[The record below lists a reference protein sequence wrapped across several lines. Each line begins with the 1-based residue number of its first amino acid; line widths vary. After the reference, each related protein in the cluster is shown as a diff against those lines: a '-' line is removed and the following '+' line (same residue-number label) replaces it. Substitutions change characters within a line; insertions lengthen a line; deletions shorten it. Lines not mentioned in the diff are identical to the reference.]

1 MFRLFKFILVDV
13 LVAGVILAGKIAW
26 AILRPIAMF
35 LYRAHAVF
43 FRNLFADKT
52 SAGGDPFAG
61 MKPTRRG

>member
-1 MFRLFKFILVDV
+1 MFRFIFRDV
-13 LVAGVILAGKIAW
+13 LWGLIGLAAKLAW
-26 AILRPIAMF
+26 WIVRPAVMS

-52 SAGGDPFAG
+52 GAAGDPFAA